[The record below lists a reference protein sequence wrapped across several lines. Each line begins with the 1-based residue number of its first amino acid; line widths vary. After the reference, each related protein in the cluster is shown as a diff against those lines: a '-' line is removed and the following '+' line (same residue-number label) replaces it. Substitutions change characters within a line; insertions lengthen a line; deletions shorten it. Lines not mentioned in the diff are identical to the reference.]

1 MRQISPTPESLFAA
15 DEPDS
20 GPVNR
25 REATARLLE
34 RAHQA
39 SAEERCQLEEEVVR
53 LNMPI
58 AGDLARRYRGRG
70 IPLDDLQQVACLGL
84 VKAVKGFD
92 PDKASDFLS
101 FAVPTIRGELRRYF
115 RDFGWVV
122 RPPRSI
128 QELQPRM
135 QVAYAELGQELG
147 RPPSSREVAERLG
160 VPVQRV
166 EESLAAQGAFT
177 PASVDAAAPDE
188 APVSER
194 LASEERGYAVVEDR
208 ETVLAL
214 TRGLSQPDR
223 RLLELRFWRDRSQA
237 EIGRDT
243 GVTQSQ
249 VSRQLGVLLKRLR
262 ALDAR

>member
-1 MRQISPTPESLFAA
+1 MSNDDSASERKRLTADALARAA
-15 DEPDS
+15 VAAP
-20 GPVNR
+20 
-25 REATARLLE
+25 AARAALL
-34 RAHQA
+34 R
-39 SAEERCQLEEEVVR
+39 EVVR
-53 LNMPI
+53 LN
-58 AGDLARRYRGRG
+58 LTVARDVTRRFRGRG
-70 IPLDDLQQVACLGL
+70 VATEDLEQVAYLGL
-84 VKAVKGFD
+84 VLAARRFD
-92 PDKASDFLS
+92 PTKAADFLS
-101 FAVPTIRGELRRYF
+101 FAVPTIRGELRRHF
-115 RDFGWVV
+115 RDQGWMV